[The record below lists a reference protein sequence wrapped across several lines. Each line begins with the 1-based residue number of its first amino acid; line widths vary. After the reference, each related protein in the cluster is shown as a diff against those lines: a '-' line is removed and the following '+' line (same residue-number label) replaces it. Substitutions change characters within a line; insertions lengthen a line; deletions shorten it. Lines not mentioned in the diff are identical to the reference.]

1 MPDTVW
7 GLGITYPQSIKR
19 LGHFWRRIANPP
31 QRLTEERAYPA
42 LRKNLAET
50 EKIRIFAF
58 IIWSQTNKNNNMVNV
73 NFSKA
78 KCPTCGK
85 KVSLRVISKYF
96 WHGTSYYTEC
106 NHCGQ
111 RIHPAKEPVSIF
123 KCFSWGGMSVLLP
136 MYSYWNLVAW
146 DLLPALLCA
155 IPFILLTLLISCIL
169 VVRKIQ
175 FII

>member
-1 MPDTVW
+1 MERKWELNSRFSSFGYTFPP
-7 GLGITYPQSIKR
+7 LGVPAEGNPCHISKTPIPIAKDRRKFGWNRKKTYLCI
-19 LGHFWRRIANPP
+19 H
-31 QRLTEERAYPA
+31 
-42 LRKNLAET
+42 NL
-50 EKIRIFAF
+50 I
-58 IIWSQTNKNNNMVNV
+58 SNKNNNMVNV

-78 KCPTCGK
+78 KCPICGK

-111 RIHPAKEPVSIF
+111 RIHPAKEPVSMF

-146 DLLPALLCA
+146 DFLPALLCA

-169 VVRKIQ
+169 IVRKIQ

>member
-1 MPDTVW
+1 
-7 GLGITYPQSIKR
+7 
-19 LGHFWRRIANPP
+19 
-31 QRLTEERAYPA
+31 
-42 LRKNLAET
+42 
-50 EKIRIFAF
+50 
-58 IIWSQTNKNNNMVNV
+58 MVNV

-136 MYSYWNLVAW
+136 M
-146 DLLPALLCA
+146 C
-155 IPFILLTLLISCIL
+155 IPTGIWLRGISCQL
-169 VVRKIQ
+169 FYVP
-175 FII
+175 FLLYC

>member
-1 MPDTVW
+1 
-7 GLGITYPQSIKR
+7 
-19 LGHFWRRIANPP
+19 
-31 QRLTEERAYPA
+31 
-42 LRKNLAET
+42 
-50 EKIRIFAF
+50 
-58 IIWSQTNKNNNMVNV
+58 MVNV

-123 KCFSWGGMSVLLP
+123 KCFSWGGMSVLLS

-146 DLLPALLCA
+146 DFLPALLCA

-169 VVRKIQ
+169 IVRKIQ

>member
-1 MPDTVW
+1 ME
-7 GLGITYPQSIKR
+7 
-19 LGHFWRRIANPP
+19 RRWE
-31 QRLTEERAYPA
+31 LTCERQ
-42 LRKNLAET
+42 K
-50 EKIRIFAF
+50 KIWLKQKKYVSLYSEFDLK
-58 IIWSQTNKNNNMVNV
+58 QNKNNNMANV

-146 DLLPALLCA
+146 DFLPALLCA
-155 IPFILLTLLISCIL
+155 IPFILLTLIISCIL
-169 VVRKIQ
+169 IVRKIQ